1 MKLSGRRE
9 SDNIEDRRGS
19 SGVKVGGG
27 IGLGTVAIIALTTW
41 LSGGSVG
48 DFITNVM
55 SSASN
60 VQTEESGTFERTPL
74 EDSLE
79 TFSRQVLASTEDVWS
94 EEFQKLGKTYTPP
107 VLVFYKGTTQT
118 ACGQG
123 SATSGP
129 FYCSGDQKIYLDL
142 DFLATMKQ
150 QLGASG
156 DFTNAYVIA
165 HEVGHHVQD
174 QLGYLGA
181 AHNKMNAC
189 GNEAEANKWSVRI
202 ELQADYLAGVWGNKE
217 NAKHMSLE
225 TGDIEEAL
233 DAAKKIGDDYLQKRA
248 GYNQVQSDAFTHGTS
263 EQRARWLKKGLQSGN
278 IAGGDT
284 YSVDYNSL

>member
-9 SDNIEDRRGS
+9 SNNVEDRR
-19 SGVKVGGG
+19 SGTVKAGG
-27 IGLGTVAIIALTTW
+27 IGLGAVILGIIAYATT
-41 LSGGSVG
+41 G
-48 DFITNVM
+48 DLGTAISTVV
-55 SSASN
+55 SN
-60 VQTEESGTFERTPL
+60 SQTTTETTGEYQGTAL

-79 TFSRQVLASTEDVWS
+79 RFSRQILASTEDVWK
-94 EEFQKLGKTYTPP
+94 EEFSKLGKTYQPP
-107 VLVFYKGTTQT
+107 TLVFYKGTTQT
-118 ACGQG
+118 ACGTG

-129 FYCSGDQKIYLDL
+129 FYCSGDEKIYLDL

-150 QLGASG
+150 SLGASG

-165 HEVGHHVQD
+165 HEVAHHVQN

-181 AHNKMNAC
+181 AHKRMNAARS
-189 GNEAEANKWSVRI
+189 ESEANKMSVRI

-217 NAKHMSLE
+217 NAKHFSLE
-225 TGDIEEAL
+225 FGDMEEAL
-233 DAAKKIGDDYLQKRA
+233 DAAKKIGDDYLQRQA

-263 EQRARWLKKGLQSGN
+263 AQRTRWLKKGLQSGN

-284 YSVDYNSL
+284 YSIDYNSL

>member
-9 SDNIEDRRGS
+9 SNNVEDRRGGS
-19 SGVKVGGG
+19 VKAGG
-27 IGLGTVAIIALTTW
+27 IGLGAVILGIIAYATT
-41 LSGGSVG
+41 G
-48 DFITNVM
+48 DLGTAISTVV
-55 SSASN
+55 SN
-60 VQTEESGTFERTPL
+60 SQTTTETTGEYQGTAL

-79 TFSRQVLASTEDVWS
+79 RFSRQILASTEDVWK
-94 EEFQKLGKTYTPP
+94 EEFSKLGKTYQPP
-107 VLVFYKGTTQT
+107 TLVFYKGTTQT
-118 ACGQG
+118 ACGTG

-129 FYCSGDQKIYLDL
+129 FYCSGDEKIYLDL

-150 QLGASG
+150 SLGASG

-165 HEVGHHVQD
+165 HEVAHHVQN

-181 AHNKMNAC
+181 AHKRMNAARS
-189 GNEAEANKWSVRI
+189 ESEANKMSVRI

-217 NAKHMSLE
+217 NAKHFSLE
-225 TGDIEEAL
+225 VGDMEEAL
-233 DAAKKIGDDYLQKRA
+233 DAAKKIGDDYLQRQA

-263 EQRARWLKKGLQSGN
+263 AQRTRWLKKGLQSGN

-284 YSVDYNSL
+284 YSIDYNSL

>member
-9 SDNIEDRRGS
+9 SNNVEDRRGGS
-19 SGVKVGGG
+19 VKAGG
-27 IGLGTVAIIALTTW
+27 IGLGAVILGIIAYATT
-41 LSGGSVG
+41 G
-48 DFITNVM
+48 DLGTAINTVV
-55 SSASN
+55 SN
-60 VQTEESGTFERTPL
+60 SQPTETTGEYHATAL

-79 TFSRQVLASTEDVWS
+79 RFSRQVLASTEDVWK
-94 EEFQKLGKTYTPP
+94 EEFSKLGRTYQPP
-107 VLVFYKGTTQT
+107 VLVFYKGKTQT
-118 ACGQG
+118 ACGTG

-142 DFLATMKQ
+142 EFLATMKQ
-150 QLGASG
+150 SLGASG

-165 HEVGHHVQD
+165 HEVAHHVQN

-181 AHNKMNAC
+181 AHKKMNAA
-189 GNEAEANKWSVRI
+189 GSAAEANRMSVRI

-217 NAKHMSLE
+217 NAKHFSLE
-225 TGDIEEAL
+225 VGDMEEAL
-233 DAAKKIGDDYLQKRA
+233 DAAKKIGDDYLQKQA
-248 GYNQVQSDAFTHGTS
+248 GYDHVESDAFTHGTS
-263 EQRARWLKKGLQSGN
+263 AQRTRWLKKGLQSGN